1 MIEVDPGF
9 ESSHVLSASVSL
21 PGHDYPEQQKVGAF
35 FASLQRTLESEPG
48 VKSVGF
54 ASNIPIVGQNSGR
67 LIAPEGYV
75 KSSGE
80 GWSIVSNYLTQGSY
94 FEAIHIPLVRG
105 RYLTDADNRPGAPLV
120 AVISQS
126 LASRYFPGKDP
137 IGKRIKTGPDFSSPM
152 PAMTVVGVV
161 GDVKQG
167 ARDEATV
174 PQMYEPL
181 SQVAADLGPFAG
193 LIGVVGEMNIV
204 IRTTG
209 DPAALANTLS
219 STVHRLDPM
228 LAVANV
234 NTMDEIVAATES
246 SRRFNTVILTGFAGI
261 ALLLSLLGIYGV
273 VAYSVSERTREI
285 AIRMA
290 LGATR
295 EGVLLRTLRH
305 AFLLTAFGAA
315 LGLVASL
322 GLTRLL
328 SSLLYDVKP
337 LDGPVMF
344 GAILLLF
351 LCSFLAAALPAR
363 RAAGVEPMQALRTE

>member
-1 MIEVDPGF
+1 MRITSVAEASARASKPRCTASTKALNTSGF
-9 ESSHVLSASVSL
+9 ISESKSRPKFTYCELGSGIL
-21 PGHDYPEQQKVGAF
+21 NC
-35 FASLQRTLESEPG
+35 QR
-48 VKSVGF
+48 
-54 ASNIPIVGQNSGR
+54 
-67 LIAPEGYV
+67 
-75 KSSGE
+75 
-80 GWSIVSNYLTQGSY
+80 
-94 FEAIHIPLVRG
+94 
-105 RYLTDADNRPGAPLV
+105 
-120 AVISQS
+120 
-126 LASRYFPGKDP
+126 
-137 IGKRIKTGPDFSSPM
+137 
-152 PAMTVVGVV
+152 
-161 GDVKQG
+161 
-167 ARDEATV
+167 
-174 PQMYEPL
+174 
-181 SQVAADLGPFAG
+181 
-193 LIGVVGEMNIV
+193 
-204 IRTTG
+204 
-209 DPAALANTLS
+209 
-219 STVHRLDPM
+219 
-228 LAVANV
+228 
-234 NTMDEIVAATES
+234 
-246 SRRFNTVILTGFAGI
+246 GFAGI